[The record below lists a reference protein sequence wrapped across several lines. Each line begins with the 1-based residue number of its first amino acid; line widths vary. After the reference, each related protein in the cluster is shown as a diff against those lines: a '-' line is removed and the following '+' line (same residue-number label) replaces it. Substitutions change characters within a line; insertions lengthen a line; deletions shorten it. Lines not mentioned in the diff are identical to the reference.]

1 MKKTYVLFLIAYL
14 FIYEFFDTYC
24 TSYYTAVVSYIQ
36 ADFKIDHSQWYM
48 VMALASLGMF
58 LAMFSQLFAD
68 VFGRKLM
75 MITVFFGMG
84 LSSLIMYLSQSKVQ
98 FIAGFFLLWV
108 FFSSDIW
115 VIVVSEESPKEK
127 RARYASLVLVFGSL
141 GGIAIP
147 FLRGLFIHSLPSDDP
162 TLWRTMTYLAIL
174 ALPLSLLG
182 FFMKETQAFAIQKSE
197 SGQFNLKKA
206 LAMVKQPF
214 ILVPKS
220 IMLVFLIIGVV
231 SGMLMG
237 AYSTLE
243 AYLTKMIGNTR
254 IINNTLTAAAI
265 GTLIFF
271 VTTGLLADKWGRKQ
285 VFCYC
290 FGLNFISSLLF
301 ILMMP
306 SLTAAKNYIP
316 IYIITIIAYGSYW
329 GLLFLSKIHCLE
341 CFPTEIRGTSAGLRS
356 LSFAFGLTSGSL
368 LCSALST
375 VMSLDEIYVLFSG
388 IAVLIIPFL
397 VIKFLPET
405 KGIKITGA

>member
-1 MKKTYVLFLIAYL
+1 MKKPYVLFLFAYL
-14 FIYEFFDTYC
+14 FMYEFFDTYS
-24 TSYYTAVVSYIQ
+24 TSYYAAVVSYIQ
-36 ADFKIDHSQWYM
+36 ADLQIDHSQWYM
-48 VMALASLGMF
+48 VMAFASLGMF
-58 LAMFSQLFAD
+58 LAMFIQLLAD

-75 MITVFFGMG
+75 MMTVFFGMG
-84 LSSLIMYLSQSKVQ
+84 LSSFIMYLSQSKGQ

-127 RARYASLVLVFGSL
+127 RARYASLVIVFGSL
-141 GGIAIP
+141 GAIAIP
-147 FLRGLFIHSLPSDDP
+147 ILRSHFIHSSPSVDP

-182 FFMKETQAFAIQKSE
+182 FFMKETQAFEIQKPK

-214 ILVPKS
+214 ILVPRS
-220 IMLVFLIIGVV
+220 IMLVFLIIGVMC
-231 SGMLMG
+231 GMLMG
-237 AYSTLE
+237 AFSTLE
-243 AYLTKMIGNTR
+243 AYLTKMIGDTH
-254 IINNTLTAAAI
+254 IINNTLAAAAI

-271 VTTGLLADKWGRKQ
+271 GTTGLLADRWGRKL
-285 VFCYC
+285 VFCLC
-290 FGLNFISSLLF
+290 FGLNFISILLF
-301 ILMMP
+301 ISMMP
-306 SLTAAKNYIP
+306 SLTATKNYIP
-316 IYIITIIAYGSYW
+316 IYIITIIANGSYW

-375 VMSLDEIYVLFSG
+375 VMSLDEIYIIFSG
-388 IAVLIIPFL
+388 TAVLIIPFL

-405 KGIKITGA
+405 KGIKITGI